1 MEANLVMQLKDKA
14 QKIIPVPNEV
24 SVIGRQKNCD
34 FRIPLESISRRH
46 CEVHCDNDS
55 VVLRDLG
62 SRNGTLLNGA
72 KISNAER
79 VLQPGDKIK
88 IGPIT
93 FILQIDGQPNNQ
105 SLESQPPAPEAASS
119 GTHIVIEEDG
129 LGGDE
134 FGDEFGDE
142 LGDSGDLDIS
152 DLDDLDGLDDLELD
166 DI

>member
-1 MEANLVMQLKDKA
+1 MEANLLMQLKDKA

-46 CEVHCDNDS
+46 CEVHCDNEG

-62 SRNGTLLNGA
+62 SRNGTLLNGT

-79 VLQPGDKIK
+79 MLQPGDEIR
-88 IGPIT
+88 IGPII
-93 FILQIDGQPNNQ
+93 FIIQIDGQPNQ
-105 SLESQPPAPEAASS
+105 ESLEASPLAPEETPS
-119 GTHIVIEEDG
+119 GTHVAIKEEG

-134 FGDEFGDE
+134 LGDE

-152 DLDDLDGLDDLELD
+152 DLDDFDDLDDLDFD